1 MGKKVNSLGAL
12 LKSNKLKMINA
23 AIKSNFLANLV
34 INESM
39 AYKNLL
45 SNIYTGNKSKQDK
58 AKYLSTLKN
67 FWEKNKDSLTV
78 EIMQLKE
85 KSGDSANL
93 NKDLSKEE
101 INSNNVLNLSENK
114 CDSEIGIVSDSE
126 TKGNMINKFIKDEK
140 INSSN
145 SEDVCDLP
153 ENKCDSE
160 IGIVSDCETE
170 GNMINKF
177 INVEKTNSNKL
188 SDVFELSEKKCDSDI
203 ENMSDCETDSNNS
216 DDVFDLS
223 GYKFDSEMESVT
235 CDTEE
240 RSEFRTLEPILR
252 IKKWTVSKAKISKI
266 CDLKTHK
273 LLGGWYNIVYD
284 DYISKHNPYCV
295 LVFRRTHV
303 KKKGSIRKNL
313 PLFRTRATCKHSTC
327 KTTHIFTIHER

>member
-101 INSNNVLNLSENK
+101 INSNNVFNLSENK

-126 TKGNMINKFIKDEK
+126 TDGNMINKFK
-140 INSSN
+140 
-145 SEDVCDLP
+145 
-153 ENKCDSE
+153 
-160 IGIVSDCETE
+160 
-170 GNMINKF
+170 
-177 INVEKTNSNKL
+177 NVEKNY
-188 SDVFELSEKKCDSDI
+188 
-203 ENMSDCETDSNNS
+203 SNNS
-216 DDVFDLS
+216 DDVFALS
-223 GYKFDSEMESVT
+223 ENEYDSEIESIMS
-235 CDTEE
+235 DTEE
-240 RSEFRTLEPILR
+240 RSEFRILEPILR
-252 IKKWTVSKAKISKI
+252 MKKWTVSKASICNI

-273 LLGGWYNIVYD
+273 LLSGWYNIVYD
-284 DYISKHNPYCV
+284 DFISKHNPYCV

-303 KKKGSIRKNL
+303 KKKNSIKKNL